1 MTYVADGLRVVVA
14 GSCCGHDVLLECQTA
29 VKHDTERLHLISHRE
44 IDASYRYWRYAGVT
58 VRSWFAVPMISAS
71 DLSGFSCSPFCIY
84 HCLTSLVHAARTN
97 ENTQI
102 KSALLYKTR
111 RKQHKQNTDY
121 KLQMIHDNT
130 CLKTFCHF
138 INCHTVNQLFTS
150 KGADNLL
157 PLAAFLFHAK
167 PKYTHTHDYCN
178 LKKLDI

>member
-1 MTYVADGLRVVVA
+1 MTSFWNVRRRSSTTPSAFISSATGRLTPA
-14 GSCCGHDVLLECQTA
+14 T
-29 VKHDTERLHLISHRE
+29 DT
-44 IDASYRYWRYAGVT
+44 DDMAGVT
-58 VRSWFAVPMISAS
+58 VHSWFAVPMISAS